1 MFDVLSGA
9 SMNSQLYGVLV
20 HIELLYHLRV
30 EMYKQHAHDLD
41 HRILPGE
48 VCRMVAEHEG
58 DESGDASGPS

>member
-30 EMYKQHAHDLD
+30 EM
-41 HRILPGE
+41 
-48 VCRMVAEHEG
+48 VF
-58 DESGDASGPS
+58 